1 METLLVIL
9 ISYFLGTI
17 SGSYIL
23 GKLILKIDIRS
34 YGSGNAGTTNAM
46 RVMGKKLG
54 VFVFLIDFFK
64 AVFCMFFISKLFSK
78 DYLYLSM
85 LFCVIGHCFP
95 FYMKFKGGKGVAT
108 TFGSLA
114 FINPKLTIVILII
127 WVLVTLIVNNV
138 GIGSVGMYIGVIVV
152 FLLYGDLE
160 VSAKICII
168 LNCIFGIL
176 RHSSNIKKALEK

>member
-1 METLLVIL
+1 
-9 ISYFLGTI
+9 
-17 SGSYIL
+17 
-23 GKLILKIDIRS
+23 
-34 YGSGNAGTTNAM
+34 
-46 RVMGKKLG
+46 
-54 VFVFLIDFFK
+54 
-64 AVFCMFFISKLFSK
+64 
-78 DYLYLSM
+78 M

-168 LNCIFGIL
+168 LNCILGIL